1 MKQTISNACGTVAMI
16 HSVANTMEQ
25 VNLDNGHLK
34 DFLESTREKSP
45 EERATELEGNVKIC
59 EVLITLRVRVKQLLR
74 HLKTMSITTLLHLW
88 KKMEF
93 CGIWMD
99 AKQLLSI
106 VDLRQKRNF
115 YRTQLSSARR
125 TWIVIPTIS
134 TLL

>member
-1 MKQTISNACGTVAMI
+1 
-16 HSVANTMEQ
+16 MEQ

-34 DFLESTREKSP
+34 DFLNP
-45 EERATELEGNVKIC
+45 LVKRVRKKEQQNWKAMPRFVKC
-59 EVLITLRVRVKQLLR
+59 MITLRVRVKQLLR

-99 AKQLLSI
+99 AKQLQLI
-106 VDLRQKRNF
+106 VDLRQKRHF